1 MAKELAYQ
9 PLTNLGVNGLN
20 TQHNPATLDA
30 TWLTSANNIMLRES
44 GRISFRKGLKQKVVP
59 TGTAIAS
66 LVEHLD
72 QSESPPVNK
81 IFASHGTSIYMMDF
95 TSPNAA
101 FPTTNINVRH
111 TVSGS
116 SGAWQFVNFNDRLHC
131 FHAGIVPQRYDGA
144 ADTLE
149 RWSAYYN
156 TTAINDGSGID
167 ASVTTITVDST
178 IGFPANGKIKIDS
191 EIISYTAKTPT
202 TFTSCTRGADSTS
215 AASHSDDAAIV
226 TATKPASVTTFDPSC
241 GMGFYGRM
249 FVGGVTEEKDVVH
262 YSVLLDA
269 DDFTGTGSGL
279 IDLKK
284 VWGTDEI
291 VNIAP
296 FFGKLVI
303 FGKNNIAI
311 YDNPADIANATLDE
325 VIQGI
330 GLVSRDTVQIIGD
343 DLVFL
348 SDTGVRSLSR
358 TTEKENLPLTD
369 YSLNIKDTLIRT
381 IGLSTNVK
389 SVYLENEGVYLLSFV
404 DKNITYAFDFKHF
417 TPNKVPR
424 ITQWSFNLDR
434 EPASLAYTKL
444 YSGLLV
450 GQKDGSIAGYE
461 GYHDV
466 DLAWDSG
473 VSYTNAAYTSDIS
486 SVWINLG
493 EGVQSA
499 ILKRMILVL
508 EGGSGAKLYLK
519 WYKDFNASASDTTTI
534 NLRPATTGST
544 SLYGA
549 SSSLYGATT
558 VAHTHDAAVH
568 PSNSLYSPIY
578 GFKEYRT
585 PLAGS
590 AKHLKINMSIESNG
604 YDASI
609 QDLTLLHKEGKIR

>member
-1 MAKELAYQ
+1 MAKQLAYQ

-20 TQHNPATLDA
+20 LQNNPAALDA
-30 TWLTSANNIMLRES
+30 TWLTSATNIMLRES

-66 LVEHLD
+66 LVEHND
-72 QSESPPVNK
+72 QGTNK
-81 IFASHGTSIYMMDF
+81 IFASHGTAIYTMDF

-101 FPTTNINVRH
+101 FPTTNIDVRH
-111 TVSGS
+111 VVSGS

-144 ADTLE
+144 ADALE
-149 RWSAYYN
+149 KWSAYYN
-156 TTAINDGSGID
+156 ATAINDGSGIND
-167 ASVTTITVDST
+167 SVTSITVDST
-178 IGFPANGKIKIDS
+178 IGFPPNGKILIGT
-191 EIISYTAKTPT
+191 EVISYTAKTPT
-202 TFTSCTRGADSTS
+202 TFNPCVRGADDTTE
-215 AASHSDDAAIV
+215 AAHLDDAVIT

-249 FVGGVTEEKDVVH
+249 YVGGITEEKDVVH

-291 VNIAP
+291 VHIAP
-296 FFGKLVI
+296 FVGKMVI

-325 VIQGI
+325 VISGI
-330 GLVSRDTVQIIGD
+330 GLISRDTVQTIGD

-348 SDTGVRSLSR
+348 SATGLRSLSR

-369 YSLNIKDTLIRT
+369 YSLNIKDTLIRN

-417 TPNKVPR
+417 TPNEVPR
-424 ITQWSFNLDR
+424 ITTWSFDLDR

-450 GQKDGSIAGYE
+450 GQKDGGIAGYE
-461 GYHDV
+461 GYHDI
-466 DLAWDSG
+466 DLSWDSG
-473 VSYTNAAYTSDIS
+473 AVYTNFPYVSDIS
-486 SVWINLG
+486 SIWITLG
-493 EGVQSA
+493 QSITA
-499 ILKRMILVL
+499 SLLKRMILVL
-508 EGGSGAKLYLK
+508 EGGSGAVLSLK
-519 WYKDFNASASDTTTI
+519 WYKDFSAEPSDITTI
-534 NLRPATTGST
+534 LLNPVTTGT
-544 SLYGA
+544 VSLWGA

-558 VAHTHDAAVH
+558 VAHTHVAATH
-568 PSNSLYSPIY
+568 PASSRYTPVFGL
-578 GFKEYRT
+578 KEYNT
-585 PLAGS
+585 SLTGS
-590 AKHLKINMSIESNG
+590 AKRLKLNLSIESNG